1 MLVMVMVLTIVA
13 AAVVLFS
20 RRDALSLYLCGLALS
35 IVVMFSGAITYIAKM
50 GGFSDTQRV
59 FLFLVPKFQTWLQY
73 LPVSLGRIGYLV
85 ALGRCMFPYFLLMIA
100 MELPMIYWVRLNQK
114 ALRLW
119 SLIPPVLFLIYYYP
133 IVFKTIV
140 DRKFW
145 LLVSMRSAAIVWINI
160 YIIASLILLIIEY
173 RSTTIPYY
181 KRNFSF
187 IMLSQFSITM
197 LYGMYAVQD
206 PGQIYNL
213 YISEYIK
220 MGSFFYFKSSMNGY
234 GWIGVGLSTIFFVI
248 AGTIS
253 LIYYTRLNY
262 LEDQQDIILE
272 RKFDAA
278 SAGISVF
285 VHSIKNQLLA
295 SRVLNK
301 KLMQELAKEHPCLNE
316 VNAYAIK
323 LNEMNESTLD
333 HLNELY
339 KSAKS
344 NTLSMKPE
352 PVSLIAEKS
361 EMLFSQKYPDSS
373 VIFELENPRQMVLA
387 DITHLSEAI
396 YNLLINGYE
405 AAVQAGREAPEVKLI
420 IHNERLWTV
429 FEIKDNGIGI
439 PRSKQLKIFEPFYTS
454 KNTNYNWGM
463 GLYYVRKIV
472 KGHLGKLRVESSGNK
487 GTSIFILLPKLSS
500 GI

>member
-1 MLVMVMVLTIVA
+1 
-13 AAVVLFS
+13 
-20 RRDALSLYLCGLALS
+20 
-35 IVVMFSGAITYIAKM
+35 M
-50 GGFSDTQRV
+50 G
-59 FLFLVPKFQTWLQY
+59 
-73 LPVSLGRIGYLV
+73 SLG
-85 ALGRCMFPYFLLMIA
+85 
-100 MELPMIYWVRLNQK
+100 
-114 ALRLW
+114 
-119 SLIPPVLFLIYYYP
+119 
-133 IVFKTIV
+133 
-140 DRKFW
+140 
-145 LLVSMRSAAIVWINI
+145 
-160 YIIASLILLIIEY
+160 YI
-173 RSTTIPYY
+173 
-181 KRNFSF
+181 
-187 IMLSQFSITM
+187 
-197 LYGMYAVQD
+197 
-206 PGQIYNL
+206 
-213 YISEYIK
+213 
-220 MGSFFYFKSSMNGY
+220 KSSMNGY

-278 SAGISVF
+278 STGISVF

-301 KLMQELAKEHPCLNE
+301 KLMQELAKEQPCLNE

-344 NTLSMKPE
+344 STLSMRPE

-405 AAVQAGREAPEVKLI
+405 AAVQAGREAPGVKLI

-472 KGHLGKLRVESSGNK
+472 KSHLGKLRIESAENK
-487 GTSIFILLPKLSS
+487 GTNIFILLPKLSS